1 MAPTLRKRAT
11 SDPRVTTYELASA
24 GPSTPP
30 SSRKR
35 RAVTP
40 ASDDGVED
48 DEDAAAE
55 EEEEPVKPAKKA
67 RAKSTKVKTAPTPAG
82 NAKPP
87 RPEWKKQ
94 YDVLLAQRE
103 RACASSIVMS
113 IATCPRDRPSLG
125 IS

>member
-30 SSRKR
+30 SSSSRKR

-40 ASDDGVED
+40 TSDD
-48 DEDAAAE
+48 DEDDAEEE

-67 RAKSTKVKTAPTPAG
+67 RAKSTKAKTAPTPAG

-103 RACASSIVMS
+103 RASAVLAIDAGC
-113 IATCPRDRPSLG
+113 DGLHGQPSLCWL
-125 IS
+125 